1 MTALPRSRFWS
12 GPRLFAL
19 AAAAGV
25 TILFVGANAH
35 LITVAFASKPGCV
48 LQPSTQGAAIL
59 RAAKPS
65 C

>member
-1 MTALPRSRFWS
+1 MMALLRSRFWS

-19 AAAAGV
+19 ACVAVV

-35 LITVAFASKPGCV
+35 LIVVAFASRPDCV
-48 LQPSTQGAAIL
+48 LQPPTEGAATY
-59 RAAKPS
+59 RAAIPS